1 MRQLPFLLFVV
12 PFKTSYLA
20 ACLQLVALCVA
31 QTNKQTERKYDP
43 TANKNIKI
51 KKKNGMVKNGKS
63 PLPPTTLQKG
73 RSVGYRRNLAK
84 KMLETYLL

>member
-1 MRQLPFLLFVV
+1 MPFLLFVV
-12 PFKTSYLA
+12 PLKASYLA

-31 QTNKQTERKYDP
+31 ETNKKKYDP

-51 KKKNGMVKNGKS
+51 KQNGMVKNGKS

-84 KMLETYLL
+84 KC